1 MGSWWAVDM
10 RTKVLVFAFSLLC
23 SVSTTFQALGAGI
36 FRIVMRDGSE
46 FIGAIHHFED
56 GMYGLS
62 LPIGDRIVA
71 VADVR
76 RIDVIGAG
84 PPPKDG
90 EAGVPKPLA
99 VVPEYQLLIGESRSV
114 VGSMR
119 SFEDGIYEIETRFGP
134 VRVPVADVT
143 RIDVTWMSAL
153 GETGVAIP
161 DGGSVLA
168 QGQLRFAGSNV
179 MGESL
184 VPALLE
190 AYVAHRRAL
199 STLWVSGTTAH
210 ERSLVALALDRKRF
224 VASINRKGTASAWEA
239 LIDGSADIGM
249 MSRQMSSEE
258 SQRFA
263 AARPGKPP
271 IQVEEQVVA
280 LGGVVVLVHP
290 SNPVK
295 LLRLDQIADIFS
307 GRVRNWSEFGGV
319 PRRIRV
325 IAPPEG
331 SGILEVFRARVLHG
345 RAIDP
350 LIARTSSNTEIS
362 VLVGSDPTAI
372 GLSEFAYVR
381 NATAIAI
388 TDECGLTH
396 TPSEFSI
403 QTEEYP
409 LSTQLYLYAKENS
422 GPEVQRFVDFV
433 LSTPGQSR
441 LREHG
446 HVSLLPTLASQGM
459 PIERA
464 GAIGSD
470 AAARQEI
477 VKGLMAYL
485 EKANRLSVTFRFVSG
500 SVDLDTRGVADLDR
514 LVAFLKGEVPEGRRV
529 ALLGFSDRAG
539 TVATNEQ
546 LAMRRARFLAQKLK
560 DKGAKV
566 DRAFGFGSLLPVAC
580 DTVPEGRATNRRVEV
595 WLN

>member
-1 MGSWWAVDM
+1 
-10 RTKVLVFAFSLLC
+10 
-23 SVSTTFQALGAGI
+23 
-36 FRIVMRDGSE
+36 
-46 FIGAIHHFED
+46 
-56 GMYGLS
+56 MYGLS

-84 PPPKDG
+84 SPPKDG

-153 GETGVAIP
+153 GETGVANP
-161 DGGSVLA
+161 DGGSVLT

-190 AYVAHRRAL
+190 AYVARGRAL

-210 ERSLVALALDRKRF
+210 ERSFVALAPDRKKF
-224 VASINRKGTASAWEA
+224 VASINRRGTASAWEA

-271 IQVEEQVVA
+271 IQVEEHVVA

-290 SNPVK
+290 SNPIK

-409 LSTQLYLYAKENS
+409 SVRPELLSI
-422 GPEVQRFVDFV
+422 R
-433 LSTPGQSR
+433 
-441 LREHG
+441 
-446 HVSLLPTLASQGM
+446 QG
-459 PIERA
+459 ELRA
-464 GAIGSD
+464 GGATLCQLCAVHSWPEPPARARPRKPLANIGIAGHAD
-470 AAARQEI
+470 RARW
-477 VKGLMAYL
+477 G
-485 EKANRLSVTFRFVSG
+485 NRLGCCG
-500 SVDLDTRGVADLDR
+500 SPGDREGVDGL
-514 LVAFLKGEVPEGRRV
+514 FGEGQTP
-529 ALLGFSDRAG
+529 FSD
-539 TVATNEQ
+539 
-546 LAMRRARFLAQKLK
+546 F
-560 DKGAKV
+560 
-566 DRAFGFGSLLPVAC
+566 PI
-580 DTVPEGRATNRRVEV
+580 RVG
-595 WLN
+595 LR